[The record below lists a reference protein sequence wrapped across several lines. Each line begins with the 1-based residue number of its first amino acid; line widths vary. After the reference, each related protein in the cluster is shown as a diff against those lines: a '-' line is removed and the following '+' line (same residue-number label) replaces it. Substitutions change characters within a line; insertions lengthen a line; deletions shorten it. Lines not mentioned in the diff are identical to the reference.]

1 MRGLMDFYPET
12 SNPFI
17 VDMLVQAVGPKS
29 PSVILCDLPLFYQQ
43 LGLVIKVMI
52 KQIGIIIK
60 QILFQSKGLPLS
72 VVVYEYSRQLSFQLN
87 GGLGSLEHPLKD
99 SDEERFVQ
107 FTPP

>member
-1 MRGLMDFYPET
+1 
-12 SNPFI
+12 
-17 VDMLVQAVGPKS
+17 
-29 PSVILCDLPLFYQQ
+29 
-43 LGLVIKVMI
+43 MI